1 MAKCFGNAVVRSQSN
16 PRAHVECCLLGPGE
30 VPGKATVILDV
41 CVCVCAQFSSVGSI
55 SHTFVLFDSQDKSG
69 VGGSGGRLSL
79 LGKTEVHRGAG
90 VPAQAL
96 NAYLYYLLVLLNLK
110 KLA

>member
-1 MAKCFGNAVVRSQSN
+1 MLPPWAWRGSREGDS
-16 PRAHVECCLLGPGE
+16 HPGR
-30 VPGKATVILDV
+30 VCVCV
-41 CVCVCAQFSSVGSI
+41 CVCVCAQFSGVGSI

-90 VPAQAL
+90 VPAWAL
-96 NAYLYYLLVLLNLK
+96 NSYLLVLLS
-110 KLA
+110 

>member
-1 MAKCFGNAVVRSQSN
+1 MLPPWAWRGSREGDS
-16 PRAHVECCLLGPGE
+16 HPGR
-30 VPGKATVILDV
+30 V

>member
-1 MAKCFGNAVVRSQSN
+1 MEMLLFEVSPIHALMWNAASLGLERFQGRRQSSWT
-16 PRAHVECCLLGPGE
+16 C
-30 VPGKATVILDV
+30 V

>member
-1 MAKCFGNAVVRSQSN
+1 M
-16 PRAHVECCLLGPGE
+16 ECCLLGPGE
-30 VPGKATVILDV
+30 VPGKATVILVACVCV

-90 VPAQAL
+90 VSAQAL